1 MDVGISINRK
11 LYNIFIIIIICNYT
25 KYNRTKQGETY
36 FSVLLSQFLGWDM
49 IVSKKIIMIIIVNIQ
64 HLHKY
69 YRTYTSKMRTII
81 ILFKYI
87 PAICTK
93 FW

>member
-36 FSVLLSQFLGWDM
+36 FSVGEITFM
-49 IVSKKIIMIIIVNIQ
+49 HIIII
-64 HLHKY
+64 
-69 YRTYTSKMRTII
+69 SFII
-81 ILFKYI
+81 PISGLGYDCI
-87 PAICTK
+87 
-93 FW
+93 